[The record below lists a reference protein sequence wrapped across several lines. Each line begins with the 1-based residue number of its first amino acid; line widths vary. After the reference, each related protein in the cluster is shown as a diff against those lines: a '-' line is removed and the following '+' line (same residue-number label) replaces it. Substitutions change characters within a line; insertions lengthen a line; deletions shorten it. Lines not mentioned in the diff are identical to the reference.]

1 MWRLQFGQLPF
12 FHKIVLALALTV
24 QDLLTCHSLGL
35 ECLPRKVV
43 MTLIVLDKSS
53 FPHQTS
59 KELWNLNRRVYTAI
73 PGRDRPVLQIDFYLI
88 KLLHLLRDSGN
99 L

>member
-1 MWRLQFGQLPF
+1 MWRLQFGQLPL
-12 FHKIVLALALTV
+12 FHNIVLAPALTV
-24 QDLLTCHSLGL
+24 QVLLPCHSLGL

-59 KELWNLNRRVYTAI
+59 KELWNLNRRVYATI
-73 PGRDRPVLQIDFYLI
+73 PGPNGPVLQIDLYLI
-88 KLLHLLRDSGN
+88 KLLHLLRDSRN